1 MRRRR
6 DVCHQEDDKTNRNPK
21 IQDAKNSNSH
31 SNVCGFD
38 VARHCHVKNFIL
50 DVIYFL
56 NTNRRFGSQPSFRL
70 HMKLEEAH
78 NL

>member
-1 MRRRR
+1 MSVIRKTMKRIAN
-6 DVCHQEDDKTNRNPK
+6 QEFRTQR
-21 IQDAKNSNSH
+21 IQIH
-31 SNVCGFD
+31 IQMYVCGFD

-50 DVIYFL
+50 DVLYFL
-56 NTNRRFGSQPSFRL
+56 NTNRRFGSQTCFRL